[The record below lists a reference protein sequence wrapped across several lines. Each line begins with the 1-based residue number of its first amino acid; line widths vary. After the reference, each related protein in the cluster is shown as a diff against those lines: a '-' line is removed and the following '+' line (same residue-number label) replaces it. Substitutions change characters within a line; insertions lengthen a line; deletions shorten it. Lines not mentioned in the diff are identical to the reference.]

1 MNYLL
6 LAFLCAL
13 GTWFLTALGSATVFF
28 FKKVNDKVLNMMLG
42 FSSGIMIAASFFSLL
57 APAIELSPDLPWLI
71 CTLGFLT
78 GGAVLVLCDMLLIKV
93 NKNKDFSS
101 SKRRCTMLV
110 SSITL
115 HNIPEGLV
123 VGVAFG
129 ALNGQALTFNNII
142 MPLSIALA
150 IGLQN
155 FPEGAAVSIPLR
167 REGFTRFKSFFYG
180 QLSGMV
186 EPIAAFLGA
195 LLIGFFSPLLPFAL
209 SFAAGAMIFVVIK
222 ELVPE
227 AEKNGGYLSSLGTL
241 SGFAC
246 MMILDVALG

>member
-28 FKKVNDKVLNMMLG
+28 FKKVNDLVLNMMLG
-42 FSSGIMIAASFFSLL
+42 FSSGIMVAASFFSLL
-57 APAIELSPDLPWLI
+57 SPAIELSTRLPWLI
-71 CTLGFLT
+71 CTSGFLT
-78 GGAVLVLCDMLLIKV
+78 GGVVLVLSDILLIKV
-93 NKNKDFSS
+93 NKNKDFSC
-101 SKRRCTMLV
+101 SKRRCAMLV
-110 SSITL
+110 SSITI

-129 ALNGQALTFNNII
+129 ALKGQALTFNNII

-241 SGFAC
+241 LGFAC
-246 MMILDVALG
+246 MMVLDVALG